1 MEEMEKTTPEV
12 KPKKKKTMVTAI
24 ILIVIVI
31 AIIGALA
38 GGGKD
43 KGNDKQ
49 GNQQSQQN
57 QQQEGQEGQNTEVD
71 MSVVAAS
78 LKAVLDKNAEG
89 TGVEYNVDYDDTGI
103 TIYVKADGAAAEI
116 AQAKASG
123 YDDTYEPWVTMR
135 DNMVNLCNSAV
146 DAVEAF
152 GVTGKYVTVTVVND
166 ANEDNT
172 LLMIMNGVVV
182 YDVMA
187 EK

>member
-1 MEEMEKTTPEV
+1 MEEMEKTTPEI

-24 ILIVIVI
+24 ILIVIII

-38 GGGKD
+38 GGEKD
-43 KGNDKQ
+43 KDKQ
-49 GNQQSQQN
+49 DNQQN
-57 QQQEGQEGQNTEVD
+57 QEGQNTEVD
-71 MSVVAAS
+71 MSVVASAI
-78 LKAVLDKNAEG
+78 KTVLDKNAEG
-89 TGVEYNVDYDDTGI
+89 TGIEYSLEYDDTGLVI
-103 TIYVKADGAAAEI
+103 AAKASGVAAEV
-116 AQAKASG
+116 AQAKADG

-135 DNMVNLCNSAV
+135 ESMVKLCNSISDAV
-146 DAVEAF
+146 DTLGAKD
-152 GVTGKYVTVTVVND
+152 KYVTVTVVND

>member
-1 MEEMEKTTPEV
+1 MEEMEKTTPEI

-24 ILIVIVI
+24 ILIVIII

-38 GGGKD
+38 GGEKD
-43 KGNDKQ
+43 KGKQ
-49 GNQQSQQN
+49 DNQQN
-57 QQQEGQEGQNTEVD
+57 QQQEGQNTEVD

-78 LKAVLDKNAEG
+78 LKTVLDKNAEG

-103 TIYVKADGAAAEI
+103 TIYVKADGAATEI

-135 DNMVNLCNSAV
+135 DSMVNLCNSAV

-172 LLMIMNGVVV
+172 LLTIMNGVVV

>member
-1 MEEMEKTTPEV
+1 MEEMEKTTPEI
-12 KPKKKKTMVTAI
+12 KPKKKKPMVAAI

-38 GGGKD
+38 GGEKD
-43 KGNDKQ
+43 KDKQ
-49 GNQQSQQN
+49 DNQQN
-57 QQQEGQEGQNTEVD
+57 QQQQQKDQNIDVD
-71 MSVVAAS
+71 MSVIAAS
-78 LKAVLDKNAEG
+78 LKAILDKNSDG
-89 TGVEYNVDYDDTGI
+89 TSVEYDVDYDDDSI
-103 TIYVKADGAAAEI
+103 TIYVKSDGAAAEI

-123 YDDTYEPWVTMR
+123 YDDTYEPWVKMR
-135 DNMVNLCNSAV
+135 DSMVTLCNSAV

-166 ANEDNT
+166 ANEENT

-182 YDVMA
+182 YDVMS

>member
-1 MEEMEKTTPEV
+1 MEEMEKTTPEI

-24 ILIVIVI
+24 ILIVIII

-49 GNQQSQQN
+49 GNQQS

-89 TGVEYNVDYDDTGI
+89 TGVEYNVDYDDAGI

-135 DNMVNLCNSAV
+135 DSMVNLCNSAV

-152 GVTGKYVTVTVVND
+152 GVTGKYVTVTVFND

-172 LLMIMNGVVV
+172 LLTIMNGVVV

>member
-12 KPKKKKTMVTAI
+12 KQKKKKTMVTAI

-38 GGGKD
+38 GGEKD
-43 KGNDKQ
+43 KDKQ
-49 GNQQSQQN
+49 DNRQN
-57 QQQEGQEGQNTEVD
+57 QQQQQEGQNTEVD
-71 MSVVAAS
+71 MSVVAS
-78 LKAVLDKNAEG
+78 TIKTVLDKNAEG
-89 TGVEYNVDYDDTGI
+89 TGIEYSLEYDDTGLVI
-103 TIYVKADGAAAEI
+103 AAKASGVAAEV
-116 AQAKASG
+116 AQAKADG

-135 DNMVNLCNSAV
+135 ESMVKLCNSISDAV
-146 DAVEAF
+146 DTLGAKD
-152 GVTGKYVTVTVVND
+152 KYVTVTVVND

-172 LLMIMNGVVV
+172 LLTIMNGVVV

>member
-1 MEEMEKTTPEV
+1 MEEMEKTTPEI

-38 GGGKD
+38 GGEKD
-43 KGNDKQ
+43 KDKQ
-49 GNQQSQQN
+49 DNQQN
-57 QQQEGQEGQNTEVD
+57 QQQQQEDQNSDVD
-71 MSVVAAS
+71 MSVIAAS
-78 LKAVLDKNAEG
+78 LKAILDKNSDG
-89 TGVEYNVDYDDTGI
+89 TSVEYDVDYDDDSI
-103 TIYVKADGAAAEI
+103 TIYVKSDGAAAEI
-116 AQAKASG
+116 AKAKASG
-123 YDDTYEPWVTMR
+123 YDDTYEPWVKMR
-135 DNMVNLCNSAV
+135 DSMVTLCNSAI

-152 GVTGKYVTVTVVND
+152 GATGKYVTVTVVND

-172 LLMIMNGVVV
+172 LLTIMNGVVV

>member
-1 MEEMEKTTPEV
+1 MEEMEKTTPEI

-24 ILIVIVI
+24 ILIVIII

-38 GGGKD
+38 GGEKD
-43 KGNDKQ
+43 KDKQ
-49 GNQQSQQN
+49 DNRQN
-57 QQQEGQEGQNTEVD
+57 QQQQQEDQNGDVD
-71 MSVVAAS
+71 MSVIAAS
-78 LKAVLDKNAEG
+78 LKAILDKNSDG
-89 TGVEYNVDYDDTGI
+89 TSVEYDVDYDDDSI
-103 TIYVKADGAAAEI
+103 TIYVKSDGAAAEI

-123 YDDTYEPWVTMR
+123 YDDTYEPWVKMR
-135 DNMVNLCNSAV
+135 DSMVTLCNSAV

>member
-1 MEEMEKTTPEV
+1 MEEMEKTTPEI

-24 ILIVIVI
+24 ILIVIII

-38 GGGKD
+38 GGEKD
-43 KGNDKQ
+43 KGKQ
-49 GNQQSQQN
+49 DNQQN
-57 QQQEGQEGQNTEVD
+57 QQQEGQNTEVD

-78 LKAVLDKNAEG
+78 LKTVLDKNAEG
-89 TGVEYNVDYDDTGI
+89 TRVEYNVDYDDTGI
-103 TIYVKADGAAAEI
+103 TIYVKADGAATEI

-135 DNMVNLCNSAV
+135 DSMVNLCNSAV

-172 LLMIMNGVVV
+172 LLTIMNGVVV

>member
-1 MEEMEKTTPEV
+1 MEEMEKTTPEI

-24 ILIVIVI
+24 ILIVIII

-38 GGGKD
+38 GGEKD
-43 KGNDKQ
+43 KDKQ
-49 GNQQSQQN
+49 DNRQN

-123 YDDTYEPWVTMR
+123 YDDTYDPWVTMR
-135 DNMVNLCNSAV
+135 DSMVNLCNSAV

-172 LLMIMNGVVV
+172 LLTIMNGVVV

>member
-1 MEEMEKTTPEV
+1 MEEMEKTTPEI
-12 KPKKKKTMVTAI
+12 KPKKKKPMVTAI

-38 GGGKD
+38 GGEKD
-43 KGNDKQ
+43 KDKQ
-49 GNQQSQQN
+49 DNQQN
-57 QQQEGQEGQNTEVD
+57 QQQQQEDQNGDVD
-71 MSVVAAS
+71 MSVIAAS
-78 LKAVLDKNAEG
+78 LKAILDKNSDG
-89 TGVEYNVDYDDTGI
+89 TSVEYDVDYDDDSI
-103 TIYVKADGAAAEI
+103 TIYVKSDGAAAEI

-123 YDDTYEPWVTMR
+123 YDDTYEPWVKMR
-135 DNMVNLCNSAV
+135 DSMVTLCNSAV

-172 LLMIMNGVVV
+172 LLTIMNGVVV

>member
-1 MEEMEKTTPEV
+1 MEEMEKRTPET
-12 KPKKKKTMVTAI
+12 KPKKKKTMLTAI

-38 GGGKD
+38 GGEKD
-43 KGNDKQ
+43 KDKQ
-49 GNQQSQQN
+49 DNQQN
-57 QQQEGQEGQNTEVD
+57 QQQQQEGQNTEVD
-71 MSVVAAS
+71 MSVVASAI
-78 LKAVLDKNAEG
+78 KTVLDKNAEG
-89 TGVEYNVDYDDTGI
+89 TGIEYSLEYDDTGLVI
-103 TIYVKADGAAAEI
+103 AAKASGVAAEV
-116 AQAKASG
+116 AQAKADG

-135 DNMVNLCNSAV
+135 ESMVKLCNSIS
-146 DAVEAF
+146 DAVETLGAKD
-152 GVTGKYVTVTVVND
+152 KYVTVTVVND

>member
-1 MEEMEKTTPEV
+1 MEEMEKTTPEI

-24 ILIVIVI
+24 ILIVIII

-38 GGGKD
+38 GGEKD
-43 KGNDKQ
+43 KGKQ
-49 GNQQSQQN
+49 DNKQN
-57 QQQEGQEGQNTEVD
+57 QQQEGQNTEVD

-78 LKAVLDKNAEG
+78 LKTVLDKNAEG

-135 DNMVNLCNSAV
+135 DSMVNLCNSAV

-172 LLMIMNGVVV
+172 LLTIMNGVVV

>member
-1 MEEMEKTTPEV
+1 MEEMEKTTPEI

-24 ILIVIVI
+24 ILIVIII

-38 GGGKD
+38 GGEKD
-43 KGNDKQ
+43 KGKQ
-49 GNQQSQQN
+49 DNQQN
-57 QQQEGQEGQNTEVD
+57 QQQEGQNTEVD

-78 LKAVLDKNAEG
+78 LKTVLDKNAEG
-89 TGVEYNVDYDDTGI
+89 TGVEYNVDYDDAGI

-135 DNMVNLCNSAV
+135 DSMVNLCNSAV

-172 LLMIMNGVVV
+172 LLTIMNGVVV

>member
-1 MEEMEKTTPEV
+1 
-12 KPKKKKTMVTAI
+12 MVTAI
-24 ILIVIVI
+24 ILIVIII

-38 GGGKD
+38 GGEKD
-43 KGNDKQ
+43 KGKQ
-49 GNQQSQQN
+49 DNQQN

-123 YDDTYEPWVTMR
+123 YDDTYDPWVTMR
-135 DNMVNLCNSAV
+135 DSMVNLCNSAV

-172 LLMIMNGVVV
+172 LLTIMNGVVV

>member
-49 GNQQSQQN
+49 GNQQN

-135 DNMVNLCNSAV
+135 DSMVNLCNSAV

-172 LLMIMNGVVV
+172 LLTIMNGVVV

>member
-1 MEEMEKTTPEV
+1 MEEMEKTTPEI

-24 ILIVIVI
+24 ILIVIII

-38 GGGKD
+38 GGEKD
-43 KGNDKQ
+43 KGKQ
-49 GNQQSQQN
+49 DNQQN

-123 YDDTYEPWVTMR
+123 YDDTYDPWVTMR
-135 DNMVNLCNSAV
+135 DSMVNLCNSAV

-172 LLMIMNGVVV
+172 LLTIMNGVVV

>member
-1 MEEMEKTTPEV
+1 MEEMEKTTPEI

-24 ILIVIVI
+24 ILIVIII

-49 GNQQSQQN
+49 GNQQN
-57 QQQEGQEGQNTEVD
+57 QQQQQEGQNTEVD
-71 MSVVAAS
+71 MSVVAS
-78 LKAVLDKNAEG
+78 TIKTVLDKNAEG
-89 TGVEYNVDYDDTGI
+89 TGIEYSLEYDDTGLVI
-103 TIYVKADGAAAEI
+103 AAKASGVAAEV
-116 AQAKASG
+116 AQAKADG
-123 YDDTYEPWVTMR
+123 HDDTYEPWVTMR
-135 DNMVNLCNSAV
+135 ESMVKLCNSIS
-146 DAVEAF
+146 DAVETLGAKD
-152 GVTGKYVTVTVVND
+152 KYVTVTVVND

-182 YDVMA
+182 YDVMV

>member
-1 MEEMEKTTPEV
+1 MEEMEKTTPEI
-12 KPKKKKTMVTAI
+12 KPKKKKPMVTAI

-38 GGGKD
+38 GGEKD
-43 KGNDKQ
+43 KDKQ
-49 GNQQSQQN
+49 DNQQN
-57 QQQEGQEGQNTEVD
+57 QQQQQEDQNGDVD
-71 MSVVAAS
+71 MSVIAAS
-78 LKAVLDKNAEG
+78 LKAILDKNSDG
-89 TGVEYNVDYDDTGI
+89 TSVEYDVDYDDDSI
-103 TIYVKADGAAAEI
+103 TIYVKSDGAAAEI

-123 YDDTYEPWVTMR
+123 YDDTYEPWVKMR
-135 DNMVNLCNSAV
+135 DSMVTLCNSAV
-146 DAVEAF
+146 DAVEVF

>member
-1 MEEMEKTTPEV
+1 MEEMEKTTPEI

-24 ILIVIVI
+24 ILIVIII

-38 GGGKD
+38 GGEKD
-43 KGNDKQ
+43 KGKQ
-49 GNQQSQQN
+49 DNQQN

-135 DNMVNLCNSAV
+135 DSMVNLCNSAV

-172 LLMIMNGVVV
+172 LLTIMNGVVV

>member
-1 MEEMEKTTPEV
+1 MEEMEKTTPEI

-31 AIIGALA
+31 VIIGALA

-57 QQQEGQEGQNTEVD
+57 QQQEGQEGQNTEVA
-71 MSVVAAS
+71 MSVVASAI
-78 LKAVLDKNAEG
+78 KTVLDKNAEG
-89 TGVEYNVDYDDTGI
+89 TGIEYSLEYDDTGLVI
-103 TIYVKADGAAAEI
+103 SAKASGVAAEV
-116 AQAKASG
+116 AQAKADG

-135 DNMVNLCNSAV
+135 ESMVKLCNSIS
-146 DAVEAF
+146 DAVETLGAKD
-152 GVTGKYVTVTVVND
+152 KYVTVTVVND

>member
-1 MEEMEKTTPEV
+1 MEEMEKTTPEI

-24 ILIVIVI
+24 ILIVIII

-38 GGGKD
+38 GGEKD
-43 KGNDKQ
+43 KDKQ
-49 GNQQSQQN
+49 DNQQN
-57 QQQEGQEGQNTEVD
+57 QQQQQEEQNAEVD
-71 MSVVAAS
+71 MSVVASAI
-78 LKAVLDKNAEG
+78 KTVLDKNAEG
-89 TGVEYNVDYDDTGI
+89 TGIEYSLEYDDTGLVI
-103 TIYVKADGAAAEI
+103 AAKASGVAAEV

-135 DNMVNLCNSAV
+135 DSMVTLCNSAV

-172 LLMIMNGVVV
+172 LLTIMNGVVV

>member
-1 MEEMEKTTPEV
+1 MEEMEKTTPEI
-12 KPKKKKTMVTAI
+12 KPKKKKTTVTAI

-38 GGGKD
+38 GGEKGKD
-43 KGNDKQ
+43 KQDN
-49 GNQQSQQN
+49 QQN
-57 QQQEGQEGQNTEVD
+57 QQQQQEEKNSDVD
-71 MSVVAAS
+71 MSVIAAS
-78 LKAVLDKNAEG
+78 LKAILDKNSDG
-89 TGVEYNVDYDDTGI
+89 TSVEYDVDYDDGSI
-103 TIYVKADGAAAEI
+103 TIYVKSDGAAAEI

-123 YDDTYEPWVTMR
+123 YDDTYEPWVKMR
-135 DNMVNLCNSAV
+135 DSMVTLCNSAV

-182 YDVMA
+182 YDVLA
-187 EK
+187 